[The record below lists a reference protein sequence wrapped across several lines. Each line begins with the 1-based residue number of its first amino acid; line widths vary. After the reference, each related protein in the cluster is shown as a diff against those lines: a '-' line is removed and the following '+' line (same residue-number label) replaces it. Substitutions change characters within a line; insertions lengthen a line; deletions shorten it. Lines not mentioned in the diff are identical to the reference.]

1 MDDTQH
7 SELIRIRHAVIAMR
21 DWNTSNYN
29 AILATIDQ
37 LLPKE
42 QPQQPAQ
49 PYTAK
54 SLRALCRNNNTTHNR
69 TRRQRKH
76 G

>member
-1 MDDTQH
+1 MDNAQH

-37 LLPKE
+37 LIPKE
-42 QPQQPAQ
+42 QPPQHTQPH
-49 PYTAK
+49 TIK
-54 SLRALCRNNNTTHNR
+54 SLRALCRNKNTQNK
-69 TRRQRKH
+69 TRSMRKH